1 MFCLPLCMFYPK
13 ECGYFL
19 LKECKKREVKGVYC
33 AKDRATYFSQF
44 DPLAIES
51 TTEIVEANKKFL
63 EANNFLFGS
72 NKSSEQANKILKS
85 NKKSAVFYKK
95 LIQTCNFSAQ
105 YLHM

>member
-1 MFCLPLCMFYPK
+1 MFYPK

-19 LKECKKREVKGVYC
+19 LKECKNREVKGVYC
-33 AKDRATYFSQF
+33 AKDRATCFFPF
-44 DPLAIES
+44 DLMTTEA

-63 EANNFLFGS
+63 EANKFLFGS

-95 LIQTCNFSAQ
+95 LIQTCNFFAQ